1 MSYRKVYHVR
11 PVTQTDVVRA
21 GTRDV
26 AKIFQILYDVN
37 AVSGPGAVTYLGA
50 YSDQAIAAAFSN
62 TSLSTTA
69 VANNTTTTTLNS
81 MASASTSSTSSGKK
95 GSGGMLHASTL
106 ESSPSIYS
114 TSSILSANKNTTAAD
129 LTYSMMDN
137 TLVGINGPLNLDD
150 YSTRSDAISVGSNDS
165 GDVVTLYFYL
175 FIFYWLLFIAV
186 YLLET

>member
-1 MSYRKVYHVR
+1 
-11 PVTQTDVVRA
+11 
-21 GTRDV
+21 
-26 AKIFQILYDVN
+26 
-37 AVSGPGAVTYLGA
+37 
-50 YSDQAIAAAFSN
+50 
-62 TSLSTTA
+62 
-69 VANNTTTTTLNS
+69 

-114 TSSILSANKNTTAAD
+114 TSSSLSANKNTTAAD
-129 LTYSMMDN
+129 LIYSMMDN

-175 FIFYWLLFIAV
+175 FIFYWLLFILSF